1 MPMKMK
7 LKKGDNVLV
16 ISGKDKGKEGK
27 IILAIPAE
35 NKIVVEGVALAKR
48 HVKRAAGQSG
58 HVVERPAKINVSNVM
73 LIDPETKKP
82 TRVGREV
89 VDNKI
94 VRVAKKSGKK
104 LA

>member
-1 MPMKMK
+1 MKMK

-27 IILAIPAE
+27 IILALPAE

-48 HVKRAAGQSG
+48 HVKRSAGQSN
-58 HVVERPAKINVSNVM
+58 HIVERPAKINVSNVM
-73 LIDPETKKP
+73 LIDPETKKG
-82 TRVGREV
+82 TRVGRV
-89 VDNKI
+89 VEGNKI

-104 LA
+104 IA